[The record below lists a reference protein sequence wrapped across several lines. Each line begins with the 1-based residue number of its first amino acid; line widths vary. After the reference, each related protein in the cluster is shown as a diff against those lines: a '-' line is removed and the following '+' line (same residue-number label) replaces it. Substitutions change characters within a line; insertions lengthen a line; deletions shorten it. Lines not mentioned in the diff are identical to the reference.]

1 VAPSGSAQLDRV
13 ATSGYSAS
21 VTIQVP
27 IKEAK
32 DRLSELIR
40 SVERGERVVITRRG
54 EVVAELRIPEPR
66 KGGFDF
72 EGLERW
78 RRENGGK
85 KIVTYIAPDFDDPL
99 PEDFLITPGPY

>member
-1 VAPSGSAQLDRV
+1 M
-13 ATSGYSAS
+13 
-21 VTIQVP
+21 TIQVP
-27 IKEAK
+27 VKDAK

-54 EVVAELRIPEPR
+54 EVVAEPRVPEPR

-78 RRENGGK
+78 K
-85 KIVTYIAPDFDDPL
+85 KERWDRQDRDLHRSRFR
-99 PEDFLITPGPY
+99 